1 IELKRLKVTAIWPE
15 EQNTKPELSLAK
27 TDGDE
32 IKAKPRVHRFLASD
46 LYAPS
51 AEMREFGLPLIEWNG
66 KWRKNS
72 EEAKFLFSLGLR
84 EYPPLNITLQLA
96 DVSNSDVA
104 LRSKALKYFMDNFKD
119 KYSSVYKAEEIK
131 VSFLP
136 CTDPKIY
143 ATPMGCFSS
152 QECIIMNFNAVHP
165 DLRFRADELGIR
177 QHPSREQ
184 LLNRL
189 IQNPPENEQR
199 AKEIFGYLASRLGD
213 FNQTDW
219 SRLRDLNFI
228 PIRDKTQTSLI
239 KYVTPRSCFFKV
251 HDEAYAGFFSYV
263 DFGEKAN
270 KFLLSCGVKTEPS
283 PTEFAEFLVKSSH
296 EFWNSV
302 GDNVE
307 KYLTVLRNLAV
318 NLNSISRNR
327 SLLADMSRAPML
339 IGIKRNE
346 IEADKEIFD
355 KDQDIDH
362 YILAPA
368 KDIFINDDTNFQ
380 HVFNPLTAPMEEIL
394 ENFYKML
401 GSRSLFA
408 SVKASVQV
416 KGNPISSTG
425 SARLQKTIRERAQLF
440 YHDIHRS
447 DVKQSVDWVQKLK
460 VMETSQIEA
469 TYELITNNQIKI
481 EPIYSCIHKDT
492 RVNNSW
498 TLYVT
503 PGEPDY
509 LDIASNL
516 GRHIFKKCK
525 WKDISHLAMLLT
537 TPLDSLKR
545 KGYPVDRIMLSYKKP
560 IRVAEKYETPKAPII
575 PEVQPQA
582 VSNPNQNVS
591 PVKLTP
597 EIEEY
602 AIQLQEM
609 FPKCDPN
616 YIRQCLAQE
625 KTDHLQKV
633 ANKLAEAN
641 YPEIEPTPQ
650 PNGISNHEDDMLG
663 TKKSG
668 WGGSILKSLS
678 DLLPTSS
685 TSTSGE
691 SPKPTPAQ
699 KHPQKTQST
708 QSTKVT
714 PQSTQNL
721 RNALKD
727 AIKSCRPNSG
737 ASVNNQGGVNVVTES
752 QTSYC
757 DVLPGHSLDFVG
769 TNDGIELYIEK
780 NLDHSEIFR
789 TPALT
794 RFINILKD
802 LGEVFA
808 ILPNAIHIFY
818 DITSNSI
825 AFNRGKALFFN
836 FRFYLGLHDEIESSR
851 PSVDT
856 IFYWFMTFCHELAH
870 NFVGPHNS
878 EHEYY
883 LSSFAEIYMPSL
895 CVRMKKRGL
904 I

>member
-1 IELKRLKVTAIWPE
+1 
-15 EQNTKPELSLAK
+15 
-27 TDGDE
+27 
-32 IKAKPRVHRFLASD
+32 
-46 LYAPS
+46 
-51 AEMREFGLPLIEWNG
+51 
-66 KWRKNS
+66 
-72 EEAKFLFSLGLR
+72 
-84 EYPPLNITLQLA
+84 
-96 DVSNSDVA
+96 
-104 LRSKALKYFMDNFKD
+104 
-119 KYSSVYKAEEIK
+119 
-131 VSFLP
+131 
-136 CTDPKIY
+136 
-143 ATPMGCFSS
+143 
-152 QECIIMNFNAVHP
+152 
-165 DLRFRADELGIR
+165 
-177 QHPSREQ
+177 
-184 LLNRL
+184 
-189 IQNPPENEQR
+189 
-199 AKEIFGYLASRLGD
+199 
-213 FNQTDW
+213 
-219 SRLRDLNFI
+219 
-228 PIRDKTQTSLI
+228 
-239 KYVTPRSCFFKV
+239 
-251 HDEAYAGFFSYV
+251 
-263 DFGEKAN
+263 FGEKAN
-270 KFLLSCGVKTEPS
+270 KFLLGCGVKTEPS

-307 KYLTVLRNLAV
+307 KYLTVLRNIAV
-318 NLNSISRNR
+318 NFNSISRNK
-327 SLLADMSRAPML
+327 SLFADMSRAPIL

-346 IEADKEIFD
+346 IEADKENFD
-355 KDQDIDH
+355 R
-362 YILAPA
+362 
-368 KDIFINDDTNFQ
+368 
-380 HVFNPLTAPMEEIL
+380 
-394 ENFYKML
+394 
-401 GSRSLFA
+401 SRSLSA
-408 SVKASVQV
+408 SVRSSVQV
-416 KGNPISSTG
+416 KGSPTASTG

-440 YHDIHRS
+440 YHDIHRY

-469 TYELITNNQIKI
+469 TYELITNNQIKV
-481 EPIYSCIHKDT
+481 EPLYSCIYKDT

-498 TLYVT
+498 ILYVT

-560 IRVAEKYETPKAPII
+560 MRVAEKYETQKAPIA
-575 PEVQPQA
+575 PEVQPQ
-582 VSNPNQNVS
+582 VMSNPSQNVS
-591 PVKLTP
+591 PIKLAP

-602 AIQLQEM
+602 AVQLQEM

-633 ANKLAEAN
+633 ANKLVEAN

-650 PNGISNHEDDMLG
+650 TNGPTPQPNGLTPQPNGPTPQPNGISSHEDDRLG
-663 TKKSG
+663 TRKSG

-678 DLLPTSS
+678 DFLPTSS
-685 TSTSGE
+685 TSTSSE
-691 SPKPTPAQ
+691 SPKPTSIQ
-699 KHPQKTQST
+699 KQPQKIQPTQSI
-708 QSTKVT
+708 KVT

-737 ASVNNQGGVNVVTES
+737 ASVNDQGGINVVTES

-802 LGEVFA
+802 LCEVFA
-808 ILPNAIHIFY
+808 IPQSAIHIFY

-836 FRFYLGLHDEIESSR
+836 FRFYLGLHDEVESSR
-851 PSVDT
+851 PSIDT
-856 IFYWFMTFCHELAH
+856 ISYWFMTFCHELAH

-883 LSSFAEIYMPSL
+883 SSSFAEVYMSSL
-895 CVRMKKRGL
+895 CAKMKKRGL